1 MDNRDMV
8 LQGKGGQLQRINQN
22 SSLYAALYY
31 ILLFPKGK
39 NSQYPRIPICG
50 AQLRERDKNMRQRK
64 EKKRLTH
71 SMYLI
76 HAIMPIVYMLG
87 KVLSYLSFM
96 VESCSSNLLLMH
108 GQIISKEN
116 STRLEHIST
125 LLDLSFIKDF
135 RMMLYIIDIIVKIL
149 DLWDANLF
157 FLSLM

>member
-1 MDNRDMV
+1 
-8 LQGKGGQLQRINQN
+8 
-22 SSLYAALYY
+22 
-31 ILLFPKGK
+31 
-39 NSQYPRIPICG
+39 
-50 AQLRERDKNMRQRK
+50 MRQRK

-108 GQIISKEN
+108 GQIMSKEN